1 MKFSKHSLFVLT
13 LVAILATSCAGAG
26 EPPTETP
33 DINASLTAGVSTFAA
48 AFMQTQTAMVTPAT
62 ETPSPS
68 PSPTMTPITPMTPSA
83 SPTIVY
89 FYTVA
94 ASTATRTP
102 TPTGTYYTS
111 TASPVGY
118 GCNNL
123 QLIRTDG
130 PTTPMAV
137 GSTFTMEW
145 KVWNTGT
152 CEWNWRYQLVS
163 VSGNNMNGIPQA
175 HNPIPGGNTTT
186 LRVSMTAPSTAGT
199 YTGTWQMNDGAGHNF
214 GSLLT
219 VTIDVRASYP

>member
-1 MKFSKHSLFVLT
+1 MKFSKYSLFVLI

-26 EPPTETP
+26 EPPTATP

-48 AFMQTQTAMVTPAT
+48 GFMQTQTAMVTPAT
-62 ETPSPS
+62 DTPSPS
-68 PSPTMTPITPMTPSA
+68 PSPTVTPITPMTPS
-83 SPTIVY
+83 STSTTVF
-89 FYTVA
+89 FYTVV
-94 ASTATRTP
+94 ASTPTRTP
-102 TPTGTYYTS
+102 TPTGTFYTS

-123 QLIRTDG
+123 QLLRTDG
-130 PTTPMAV
+130 PTSPVLA

-152 CEWNWRYQLVS
+152 CEWDWRYQLVS
-163 VSGNNMNGIPQA
+163 VSGNNMYGIPQD
-175 HNPIPGGNTTT
+175 HNPIAAGGTTT
-186 LRVSMTAPSTAGT
+186 LKVTMTAPSTAGT

-219 VTIDVRASYP
+219 VTIESYQ